1 MKNTAEMTLGSLF
14 DGIAGFPLAAR
25 RQGIKTVWVS
35 EIEPDCIDIAKRH
48 FPEALQLGD
57 ITQIDGAK
65 IPVVDIISFGSPCQD
80 LSVAGK
86 QTGLDGSRS
95 GLFMEAVRITREMRE
110 KTNGQYP
117 KYIIWENVA
126 GAFSSNKGEDFR
138 RVLEEITQSNISM
151 PKSGKWATAGMVGNE
166 GPGGDVQCTAWRL
179 LDAQFWGVPQRRKR
193 IYLVNDFGNGRA
205 GQILF
210 ECESVLGYHSQGGA
224 EKQGNSGNSENS
236 LTGTDCRGMAED
248 ADGQMKLDFG
258 RTADRIYINAK
269 TSVTLMGN
277 AGGRRWENGL
287 IFTSRLH
294 HCRKCDWQEREKRRP
309 PVGRKSRHSPNAYGC
324 GPARRSVCRRVS
336 SESRSKGRGNWIY
349 RGSKPNAYVSTPPG
363 GSVWIYTKRLW
374 RV

>member
-1 MKNTAEMTLGSLF
+1 MKTTAEMTLGSLF

-35 EIEPDCIDIAKRH
+35 EIEPNCIDIAKRH

-138 RVLEEITQSNISM
+138 RV
-151 PKSGKWATAGMVGNE
+151 
-166 GPGGDVQCTAWRL
+166 
-179 LDAQFWGVPQRRKR
+179 
-193 IYLVNDFGNGRA
+193 
-205 GQILF
+205 
-210 ECESVLGYHSQGGA
+210 
-224 EKQGNSGNSENS
+224 
-236 LTGTDCRGMAED
+236 
-248 ADGQMKLDFG
+248 
-258 RTADRIYINAK
+258 
-269 TSVTLMGN
+269 
-277 AGGRRWENGL
+277 
-287 IFTSRLH
+287 
-294 HCRKCDWQEREKRRP
+294 
-309 PVGRKSRHSPNAYGC
+309 
-324 GPARRSVCRRVS
+324 S

-349 RGSKPNAYVSTPPG
+349 RGSKPNTYVSTPSG

>member
-48 FPEALQLGD
+48 FPEAIQLGD

-179 LDAQFWGVPQRRKR
+179 LDAQFWGVPQRRK
-193 IYLVNDFGNGRA
+193 
-205 GQILF
+205 
-210 ECESVLGYHSQGGA
+210 
-224 EKQGNSGNSENS
+224 
-236 LTGTDCRGMAED
+236 
-248 ADGQMKLDFG
+248 
-258 RTADRIYINAK
+258 
-269 TSVTLMGN
+269 
-277 AGGRRWENGL
+277 
-287 IFTSRLH
+287 
-294 HCRKCDWQEREKRRP
+294 
-309 PVGRKSRHSPNAYGC
+309 
-324 GPARRSVCRRVS
+324 
-336 SESRSKGRGNWIY
+336 
-349 RGSKPNAYVSTPPG
+349 VSTLSMILEMDVPDKYFLSAKACWGIIRRAEQRNKEIP
-363 GSVWIYTKRLW
+363 VILKIALLERIAEEWQRTQTDK
-374 RV
+374 